1 METSI
6 EDLIGRILIKIENN
20 EDELI
25 FTCNSGIKYHMYH
38 SQSCCETVTIEDIS
52 GDLNDLIGSPILKAE
67 EKTKVVSNTKKEKQ
81 RSVESGSF
89 TWTFYTIA
97 TINGYVDIRWFGE
110 SNGNYSEKVDF
121 IKL

>member
-6 EDLIGRILIKIENN
+6 IDLIGRILIKIENY

-25 FTCNSGIKYHMYH
+25 FTCNNGIKYKMYH
-38 SQSCCETVTIEDIS
+38 EQQCCETIIIEDII

-67 EKTKVVSNTKKEKQ
+67 EKTKIVSNTKKEKQ
-81 RSVESGSF
+81 RSENSDNF